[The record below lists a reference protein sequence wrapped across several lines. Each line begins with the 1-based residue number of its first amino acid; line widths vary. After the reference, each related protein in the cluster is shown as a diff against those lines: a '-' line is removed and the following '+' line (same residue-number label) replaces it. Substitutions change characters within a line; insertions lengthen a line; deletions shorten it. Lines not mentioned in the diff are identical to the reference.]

1 MGETLKK
8 YPSRG
13 DEKAVKKARGQ
24 MGRIAGAFDNIDS
37 TLKYGKRPFLG
48 LLVGAVL
55 PRW

>member
-8 YPSRG
+8 YPPRG

-24 MGRIAGAFDNIDS
+24 TGRIAGAFDNIDS